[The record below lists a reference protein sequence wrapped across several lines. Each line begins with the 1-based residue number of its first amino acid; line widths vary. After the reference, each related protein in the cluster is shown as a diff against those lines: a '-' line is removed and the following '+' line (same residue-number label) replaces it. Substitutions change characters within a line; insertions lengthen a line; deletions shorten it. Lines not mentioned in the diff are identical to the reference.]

1 MMALALDSTGDI
13 DFDANTGVFNTVN
26 DNDEIVQHL
35 NLLLG
40 INLGELTWNDEIGL
54 DQNDV
59 MINGDNESIVQSILD
74 DYLQAQLGESYEGI
88 EVTDFSVDREQRLS
102 MLSATVTMDGETYNA
117 SMALDNGSDDEGDDD
132 NATNS

>member
-40 INLGELTWNDEIGL
+40 INLGELAWNDDIGL

-59 MINGDNESIVQSILD
+59 MINGDNESVVQSILD
-74 DYLQAQLGESYEGI
+74 DYLQTQLGESYEGI
-88 EVTDFSVDREQRLS
+88 EITDFSIDREQRLS
-102 MLSATVTMDGETYNA
+102 ALSATITMDGEAYNA
-117 SMALDNGSDDEGDDD
+117 TMALDNTADDEGDDD
-132 NATNS
+132 SATND

>member
-102 MLSATVTMDGETYNA
+102 TLSATVTMDGETFNA
-117 SMALDNGSDDEGDDD
+117 AMALDNGSDDEGDDD